1 VHGFCNIRND
11 VYIES
16 ASMGV
21 NAISKT
27 IINSKTFLNEKCE
40 VKTTNSSWSSLST
53 LDGQEACAK
62 ISDSELQ
69 IMLQ

>member
-1 VHGFCNIRND
+1 
-11 VYIES
+11 
-16 ASMGV
+16 V

-53 LDGQEACAK
+53 LDGQEACVK